1 MCAPRRCRASE
12 SLQSE
17 SCQKRDADVDVCA
30 YRVSQCP
37 LTRSDCEARWVR
49 CAMCDVR
56 LWYAS
61 HECDV
66 RLWCAFSN
74 DSYLTGLIH
83 MWHDSFICDMTHSY
97 VTWLIHMWHDSFIC
111 DIAIVTRDECDVRRS
126 FHMTHSLQKRFR
138 VSQWVMSNERHT
150 SQASWCM
157 RRRQRMAEKM
167 SHLRRSHVTYEE
179 WVVSP
184 MAEKMSHLRRS
195 GVTYEVLTS
204 LLMYAVLTS
213 THVSRDSFI
222 CDNECVD
229 VIVDV
234 CGGGRE
240 PKRCLSLENL
250 KDASLPPAH
259 TSRMA

>member
-1 MCAPRRCRASE
+1 MKRFWCVRLEDVA
-12 SLQSE
+12 LQNRFRVSHVKRE
-17 SCQKRDADVDVCA
+17 TPMLMYAHTEWVSVLWQEAIVKRDECD
-30 YRVSQCP
+30 
-37 LTRSDCEARWVR
+37 VR
-49 CAMCDVR
+49 CAMCASDMRHMSAMCGSDVH
-56 LWYAS
+56 S
-61 HECDV
+61 QM
-66 RLWCAFSN
+66 
-74 DSYLTGLIH
+74 IH
-83 MWHDSFICDMTHSY
+83 IWQDSFICDMTHSY